1 MIKEATS
8 RVFGNSRPESLW
20 RGNMSVLI
28 AEGTGN
34 VGLHIFPDSLGVWR
48 GVAGVVLRPA
58 GGRRD

>member
-20 RGNMSVLI
+20 RGNMSVPM
-28 AEGTGN
+28 AE